1 MRGVGMG
8 VAGVVAGPV
17 LGSRSVVLRVSRR
30 RWERGYVVA
39 VVGIDAV
46 AALVAA
52 AAAYVARFGYHPAST
67 YVWGYFL
74 LSVSLPV
81 LWLVAMWVA
90 RAYEPRFLTVGY
102 EEFRRVLIAAVV
114 VIATVG
120 TLSWATKAEVARG
133 YVIIALPL
141 ATMLTLL
148 GRYAARKFVH
158 QRRRAGDFMSDVLLV
173 GHGRPAADL
182 VRQMRDDAHHGMR
195 IVGAC
200 IPDGG
205 RSDELA
211 AAGIPV
217 LGGFDDVDQLV
228 AQTGADAV
236 AVLACPEIDGP
247 ALRHLSWNL
256 ARSGI
261 DLLVAPALM
270 DVTGP
275 RIAIRPV
282 CGLPLLH
289 VDEPVLSGGRRIAKA
304 CLDRLVSAAALVI
317 LFPLLVGIGLAVRIS
332 SPGPALFRQ
341 RRVGFHG
348 REFTV
353 VKFRTMTQDAESL
366 RASLTHLNVH
376 STGHLFKVE
385 NDPRVTPL
393 GRWLRR
399 TSLDE
404 LPQLVNV
411 LLGQMSL
418 VGPRPLPT
426 TDTPYEGEAR
436 RRLFVKPGL
445 TGLWQISG
453 RADLHWDEAV
463 RLDLRYVENWSL
475 ALDAL
480 IIWKTLFVVAKR
492 SGAY

>member
-1 MRGVGMG
+1 MG
-8 VAGVVAGPV
+8 VADVMPTPA
-17 LGSRSVVLRVSRR
+17 LTTREVVLRASRR
-30 RWERGYVVA
+30 QWERGYVAA
-39 VVGIDAV
+39 VIAIDAV

-52 AAAYVARFGYHPAST
+52 ACAYVGRFGDSLAFNHRWDYIA
-67 YVWGYFL
+67 
-74 LSVSLPV
+74 LSASLPV
-81 LWLVAMWVA
+81 LWLAAMCVA

-102 EEFRRVLIAAVV
+102 EEFQRVLIAAVA

-120 TLSWATKAEVARG
+120 TFSWATKAEVARG

-141 ATMLTLL
+141 ATLLTLL
-148 GRYAARKFVH
+148 GRYSARKFVH
-158 QRRRAGDFMSDVLLV
+158 HRRRAGDFMSDVLLV
-173 GHGRPAADL
+173 GHGRAAADL
-182 VRQMRDDAHHGMR
+182 ARQMRDDAHHGMR

-200 IPDGG
+200 VPNG
-205 RSDELA
+205 SLSEELA
-211 AAGIPV
+211 ATGIPV
-217 LGGFDDVDQLV
+217 LGSFDDVDKLV
-228 AQTGADAV
+228 PKTGADAV
-236 AVLACPEIDGP
+236 AVLACPEMDGP

-261 DLLVAPALM
+261 DLFVAPALM

-289 VDEPVLSGGRRIAKA
+289 VDEPVLTGGRRIAKA
-304 CLDRLVSAAALVI
+304 CVDRIVSAASLLI
-317 LFPLLVGIGLAVRIS
+317 LLPLLVAIGLAVRFT

-341 RRVGFHG
+341 TRVGFHG
-348 REFTV
+348 RGFTV
-353 VKFRTMTQDAESL
+353 LKFRTMTRDAEAL
-366 RASLTHLNVH
+366 RTTVSHLNVH

-426 TDTPYEGEAR
+426 TDTPYDGEAR

-453 RADLHWDEAV
+453 RANLEWEEAV

-480 IIWKTLFVVAKR
+480 IVWKTLFVVAKR
-492 SGAY
+492 SGAF

>member
-1 MRGVGMG
+1 MG
-8 VAGVVAGPV
+8 LADVMPEPA
-17 LGSRSVVLRVSRR
+17 LTRRKVVLRASPRK
-30 RWERGYVVA
+30 WERSYVAAVVA
-39 VVGIDAV
+39 IDAT

-52 AAAYVARFGYHPAST
+52 VIAYIGRFGDSLADRWDYIA
-67 YVWGYFL
+67 
-74 LSVSLPV
+74 LSAGLPV
-81 LWLVAMWVA
+81 LWVAAMSVA

-148 GRYAARKFVH
+148 GRYSARKFVH
-158 QRRRAGDFMSDVLLV
+158 RRRRIKGDFMSDVLLV
-173 GHGRPAADL
+173 GHGRSAADL
-182 VRQMRDDAHHGMR
+182 VRQMRRDPHHGMR

-200 IPDGG
+200 IPY
-205 RSDELA
+205 RSQSEDLA
-211 AAGIPV
+211 AVGIPV
-217 LGGFDDVDQLV
+217 LGSFEDIDKLV
-228 AQTGADAV
+228 PGSVADAV
-236 AVLACPEIDGP
+236 AVLACPEMDGP
-247 ALRHLSWNL
+247 ALRHLSWHL
-256 ARSGI
+256 GRSGI

-289 VDEPVLSGGRRIAKA
+289 VDEPVLSGGRRIAKG
-304 CLDRLVSAAALVI
+304 CVDRVVSALGLLI
-317 LFPLLVGIGLAVRIS
+317 LLPLLVAIGLAVRVT

-341 RRVGFHG
+341 TRVGLHG
-348 REFTV
+348 RDFTMI
-353 VKFRTMTQDAESL
+353 KFRTMTRDAESL
-366 RASLTHLNVH
+366 RASISHLNVH

-426 TDTPYEGEAR
+426 KDTPYDGEAR
-436 RRLFVKPGL
+436 RRLFVKPGM

-453 RADLHWDEAV
+453 RADLDWDEAV
-463 RLDLRYVENWSL
+463 GLDLRYVENWSL

-492 SGAY
+492 RGAY

>member
-1 MRGVGMG
+1 MG
-8 VAGVVAGPV
+8 VADVVSEPV
-17 LGSRSVVLRVSRR
+17 FTKPKVVLRASRR
-30 RWERGYVVA
+30 KWERSYVA
-39 VVGIDAV
+39 TTIAIDAS

-52 AAAYVARFGYHPAST
+52 MAAYVGRFGDHLASNHL
-67 YVWGYFL
+67 WGYIA
-74 LSVSLPV
+74 LSASLPV
-81 LWLVAMWVA
+81 LWLAAMWVA
-90 RAYEPRFLTVGY
+90 RAYETRFLTVGY
-102 EEFRRVLIAAVV
+102 EEFRRVLIAAVA

-120 TLSWATKAEVARG
+120 TFSWATKAEVARG

-148 GRYAARKFVH
+148 GRYSARKFVH
-158 QRRRAGDFMSDVLLV
+158 RRRRTGEFMSDVLLV
-173 GHGRPAADL
+173 GHGHSAADL
-182 VRQMRDDAHHGMR
+182 VRQMRRDAHHGMR

-200 IPDGG
+200 VPNG
-205 RSDELA
+205 SKSEALA
-211 AAGIPV
+211 DVGVPV
-217 LGGFDDVDQLV
+217 LGGFEDVDKLLPET
-228 AQTGADAV
+228 AADAV
-236 AVLACPEIDGP
+236 AVLACPEMDGP
-247 ALRHLSWNL
+247 ALRRLSWSL
-256 ARSGI
+256 ASSGI

-289 VDEPVLSGGRRIAKA
+289 VDEPALSGGRRVAKG
-304 CLDRLVSAAALVI
+304 CVDRVVSALAL
-317 LFPLLVGIGLAVRIS
+317 LMLLPLLVAIGLAVRLT

-341 RRVGFHG
+341 RRVGLHG

-353 VKFRTMTQDAESL
+353 LKFRTMTRNAESL
-366 RASLTHLNVH
+366 RASLSHLNVH
-376 STGHLFKVE
+376 STGHLFKIE

-426 TDTPYEGEAR
+426 TDAQYDGEAR

-453 RADLHWDEAV
+453 RADIEWDEAM

-480 IIWKTLFVVAKR
+480 IIWKTLFVIVKR
-492 SGAY
+492 TGAY

>member
-1 MRGVGMG
+1 MG
-8 VAGVVAGPV
+8 VADVIPLSA
-17 LGSRSVVLRVSRR
+17 LTTRNVVLRVSRR
-30 RWERGYVVA
+30 KWERSYVAA
-39 VVGIDAV
+39 VLAIDA
-46 AALVAA
+46 AAAFVAA
-52 AAAYVARFGYHPAST
+52 ATAYLGRFGEHPASN
-67 YVWGYFL
+67 YLWGYIA
-74 LSVSLPV
+74 LSASLPV
-81 LWLVAMWVA
+81 LWVAAMSVA
-90 RAYEPRFLTVGY
+90 RAYETRFLTVGY
-102 EEFRRVLIAAVV
+102 EEFRRVLMAAIA

-120 TLSWATKAEVARG
+120 TFSWATKAEVARG

-158 QRRRAGDFMSDVLLV
+158 HRRRTGDFMSDVLLV
-173 GHGRPAADL
+173 GHGRSAADL
-182 VRQMRDDAHHGMR
+182 VRQMRNDPHHGMR

-200 IPDGG
+200 VPNGG
-205 RSDELA
+205 QSEELA
-211 AAGIPV
+211 AVGVPV
-217 LGGFDDVDQLV
+217 LGSFEDVDKLV
-228 AQTGADAV
+228 PRAGADAV
-236 AVLACPEIDGP
+236 AVLACPEMDGT
-247 ALRHLSWNL
+247 ALRNLSWDL

-289 VDEPVLSGGRRIAKA
+289 VDEPTLSGGRRIAKG
-304 CLDRLVSAAALVI
+304 CVDRIASAVGLLI
-317 LFPLLVGIGLAVRIS
+317 LLPLLVAIAIAVRIT

-341 RRVGFHG
+341 TRVGLHG
-348 REFTV
+348 RQFTV
-353 VKFRTMTQDAESL
+353 LKFRTMTRDAEAL
-366 RASLTHLNVH
+366 RTSVSHLNVH

-426 TDTPYEGEAR
+426 TDTPYDGEAR

-453 RADLHWDEAV
+453 RADLDWDEAV

-480 IIWKTLFVVAKR
+480 ITWKTLFRVAKR

>member
-1 MRGVGMG
+1 MG
-8 VAGVVAGPV
+8 VTDVMPERALIRRSSVA
-17 LGSRSVVLRVSRR
+17 RVSPRK
-30 RWERGYVVA
+30 WERGYVAA
-39 VVGIDAV
+39 VIALDAA

-52 AAAYVARFGYHPAST
+52 TVAYLVRFGGDPLTPQQQWAYLAAS
-67 YVWGYFL
+67 G
-74 LSVSLPV
+74 SLPL
-81 LWLVAMWVA
+81 LWLAAMSVA
-90 RAYEPRFLTVGY
+90 RAYETRFLTVGY

-120 TLSWATKAEVARG
+120 TFSWATKAEVARG
-133 YVIIALPL
+133 YIIIALPL
-141 ATMLTLL
+141 ATILTLL
-148 GRYAARKFVH
+148 GRYSARKFVH
-158 QRRRAGDFMSDVLLV
+158 HRRRNGGCMSDVLLV
-173 GHGRPAADL
+173 GHGRSAADL
-182 VRQMRDDAHHGMR
+182 VRQMRRDPHHGMR

-200 IPDGG
+200 IPSGG
-205 RSDELA
+205 HSEDLA
-211 AAGIPV
+211 AVGIPV
-217 LGGFDDVDQLV
+217 LGDLDDVDRLV
-228 AQTGADAV
+228 PGPIADAV
-236 AVLACPEIDGP
+236 AVLACPEMDGA
-247 ALRHLSWNL
+247 ALNRLSWNL
-256 ARSGI
+256 APSGI

-270 DVTGP
+270 DLTGP
-275 RIAIRPV
+275 RIHIRPV

-289 VDEPVLSGGRRIAKA
+289 VDEPVLSGGRRIAKG
-304 CLDRLVSAAALVI
+304 CVDRVVAAVGLVI
-317 LFPLLVGIGLAVRIS
+317 LFPLLVAIGLAVRLT

-341 RRVGFHG
+341 TRAGLNG

-353 VKFRTMTQDAESL
+353 HKFRTMTRDAESL
-366 RASLTHLNVH
+366 RASVSHLNRH
-376 STGHLFKVE
+376 TTGHLFKVE

-418 VGPRPLPT
+418 VGPRPLPV
-426 TDTPYEGEAR
+426 TDTQYDGEAR

-453 RADLHWDEAV
+453 RADLDWDEAV

-480 IIWKTLFVVAKR
+480 IVWKTLFVVTKR
-492 SGAY
+492 NGAY

>member
-1 MRGVGMG
+1 MRGIGMG
-8 VAGVVAGPV
+8 VAGVIPQPV
-17 LGSRSVVLRVSRR
+17 LNTPKVVLNGSRRK
-30 RWERGYVVA
+30 WERSYIA
-39 VVGIDAV
+39 ATIAIDAG

-52 AAAYVARFGYHPAST
+52 ATAYVVRFSDHLAANHL
-67 YVWGYFL
+67 WGYIA
-74 LSVSLPV
+74 LSATLPI
-81 LWLVAMWVA
+81 LWLAAMWVA

-102 EEFRRVLIAAVV
+102 EEFRRVLIAAAV

-141 ATMLTLL
+141 ATVLTLL
-148 GRYAARKFVH
+148 GRYSARKFVH
-158 QRRRAGDFMSDVLLV
+158 RRRRTGDFMSDVLLV

-182 VRQMRDDAHHGMR
+182 VRQMRRDAHHGMR

-200 IPDGG
+200 VPSG
-205 RSDELA
+205 SQSEELTDV
-211 AAGIPV
+211 GVPV
-217 LGGFDDVDQLV
+217 LGSFEDVERLV
-228 AQTGADAV
+228 PGNVADAV
-236 AVLACPEIDGP
+236 AVLACPEMDGA
-247 ALRHLSWNL
+247 ALRRLSWNL
-256 ARSGI
+256 ARSGT

-289 VDEPVLSGGRRIAKA
+289 VDEPVLSGGRRVAKA
-304 CLDRLVSAAALVI
+304 CMDRVVSAVGLFI
-317 LFPLLVGIGLAVRIS
+317 LLPLLVAIGLTVRIT

-341 RRVGFHG
+341 ARVGLQG
-348 REFTV
+348 RKFTV
-353 VKFRTMTQDAESL
+353 LKFRTMTRDAESL
-366 RASLTHLNVH
+366 RASVSHLNVH

-385 NDPRVTPL
+385 NDPRVTRL

-404 LPQLVNV
+404 LPQLLNV

-453 RADLHWDEAV
+453 RADLDWDEAV

-475 ALDAL
+475 TLDAL
-480 IIWKTLFVVAKR
+480 IIWKTLFVVFKR

>member
-1 MRGVGMG
+1 MD
-8 VAGVVAGPV
+8 VAGVLREPV
-17 LGSRSVVLRVSRR
+17 LTKRNVVLRVSRR
-30 RWERGYVVA
+30 KWERSYVAA
-39 VVGIDAV
+39 VIAIDAV
-46 AALVAA
+46 VALVAA
-52 AAAYVARFGYHPAST
+52 ASAYVGRFGDHLAFNHRWDYIA
-67 YVWGYFL
+67 
-74 LSVSLPV
+74 LSACLPV
-81 LWLVAMWVA
+81 LWLAAMWVA
-90 RAYEPRFLTVGY
+90 RAYETRFLTVGY
-102 EEFRRVLIAAVV
+102 EEFRRVLIAAVA

-120 TLSWATKAEVARG
+120 TFSWATKAEVARG

-141 ATMLTLL
+141 ATLLTLL
-148 GRYAARKFVH
+148 GRYSARKFVH
-158 QRRRAGDFMSDVLLV
+158 RRRRTGDFMSDVLVV
-173 GHGRPAADL
+173 GHGGSATEL
-182 VRQMRDDAHHGMR
+182 VRQMRRDPHHGMR

-200 IPDGG
+200 VPNDSESGN
-205 RSDELA
+205 LA
-211 AAGIPV
+211 AAGIPI
-217 LGGFDDVDQLV
+217 LGSLEDVDKLV
-228 AQTGADAV
+228 HETEADAV
-236 AVLACPEIDGP
+236 AVLACPEMDGP
-247 ALRHLSWNL
+247 ALRRLSWNL

-261 DLLVAPALM
+261 DLFVAPALM

-275 RIAIRPV
+275 RIAIRPI

-289 VDEPVLSGGRRIAKA
+289 VDEPALSGGRRIAKA
-304 CLDRLVSAAALVI
+304 CVDRVVSAVALVI
-317 LFPLLVGIGLAVRIS
+317 LLPLLFAIGLAVRLT

-341 RRVGFHG
+341 TRVGFHG

-353 VKFRTMTQDAESL
+353 LKFRTMTRDAESL
-366 RASLTHLNVH
+366 RASVAHLNVH

-426 TDTPYEGEAR
+426 TDTPYDGEAR

-453 RADLHWDEAV
+453 RADLEWAEAV
-463 RLDLRYVENWSL
+463 RLDLRYIENWSL

-480 IIWKTLFVVAKR
+480 IIWKTLFVVVKR

>member
-1 MRGVGMG
+1 MG
-8 VAGVVAGPV
+8 VADVITQPLLTTRNVVRRA
-17 LGSRSVVLRVSRR
+17 SRR
-30 RWERGYVVA
+30 KWERSYVAA
-39 VVGIDAV
+39 VIAIDAA

-52 AAAYVARFGYHPAST
+52 ATAYVGRFGDHPASS
-67 YVWGYFL
+67 YLWGYIA
-74 LSVSLPV
+74 LSASLPV
-81 LWLVAMWVA
+81 LWLAAMWVA
-90 RAYEPRFLTVGY
+90 RAYETRFLTVGY
-102 EEFRRVLIAAVV
+102 EEFRRVLVAAVA

-120 TLSWATKAEVARG
+120 TFSWATKAEVARG

-148 GRYAARKFVH
+148 GRYSARKFVH
-158 QRRRAGDFMSDVLLV
+158 RRRRTGDFMSDVLLV
-173 GHGRPAADL
+173 GHGHPAADL
-182 VRQMRDDAHHGMR
+182 VRQMRRDAHHGMR

-200 IPDGG
+200 VPNG
-205 RSDELA
+205 SQSEELA
-211 AAGIPV
+211 AVGVPV
-217 LGGFDDVDQLV
+217 LGSFEDVDKLV
-228 AQTGADAV
+228 PGTAADAV
-236 AVLACPEIDGP
+236 AVLACPEMDGS
-247 ALRHLSWNL
+247 ALRRLSWSL

-289 VDEPVLSGGRRIAKA
+289 VDEPALSGGRRIAKGCA
-304 CLDRLVSAAALVI
+304 DRAVSAVAVLI
-317 LFPLLVGIGLAVRIS
+317 LLPLLVAIGLAVRLTS
-332 SPGPALFRQ
+332 RGPALFRQ
-341 RRVGFHG
+341 TRDGLHG
-348 REFTV
+348 HEFTV
-353 VKFRTMTQDAESL
+353 LKFRTMTRDAESL
-366 RASLTHLNVH
+366 RASVSHLNVH

-385 NDPRVTPL
+385 NDPRVTRL

-411 LLGQMSL
+411 LRGQMSL

-426 TDTPYEGEAR
+426 TDTPYDGEAR

-453 RADLHWDEAV
+453 RADIEWEEAV
-463 RLDLRYVENWSL
+463 RLDMRYVENWSL

>member
-1 MRGVGMG
+1 MG
-8 VAGVVAGPV
+8 VADVIPLSA
-17 LGSRSVVLRVSRR
+17 LTTRNVVLRVSRR
-30 RWERGYVVA
+30 KWERSYVAA
-39 VVGIDAV
+39 VLAIDA
-46 AALVAA
+46 AAAFVAA
-52 AAAYVARFGYHPAST
+52 ATAYLGRFGEHPASN
-67 YVWGYFL
+67 YLWGYIA
-74 LSVSLPV
+74 LSASLPV
-81 LWLVAMWVA
+81 LWLAAMWVA
-90 RAYEPRFLTVGY
+90 RAYETRFLTVGY
-102 EEFRRVLIAAVV
+102 EEFRRVLMAAIA

-120 TLSWATKAEVARG
+120 TFSWATKAEVARG

-158 QRRRAGDFMSDVLLV
+158 HRRRTGDFMSDVLLV
-173 GHGRPAADL
+173 GHGRSAADL
-182 VRQMRDDAHHGMR
+182 VRQMRNDPHHGMR

-200 IPDGG
+200 VPNGG
-205 RSDELA
+205 QSEELA
-211 AAGIPV
+211 AVGVPV
-217 LGGFDDVDQLV
+217 LGSFDLF
-228 AQTGADAV
+228 
-236 AVLACPEIDGP
+236 
-247 ALRHLSWNL
+247 
-256 ARSGI
+256 
-261 DLLVAPALM
+261 VAPALM

-289 VDEPVLSGGRRIAKA
+289 VDEPALSGGRRIAKG
-304 CLDRLVSAAALVI
+304 CVDRVVSAVGLLI
-317 LFPLLVGIGLAVRIS
+317 LLPLLAAIGLAVRLT

-341 RRVGFHG
+341 KRVGFHG

-353 VKFRTMTQDAESL
+353 LKFRTMTRDAESL
-366 RASLTHLNVH
+366 RASLSHRNVH

-426 TDTPYEGEAR
+426 TDTPYDGEAR

-453 RADLHWDEAV
+453 RAELEWEEAV

-480 IIWKTLFVVAKR
+480 ITWKTLFIVAKR